1 VLPARPNGA
10 RCPLDRVCLGTEA
23 KAYRDLWRMLG
34 KGNVTSC
41 NEGRAMSD
49 IAERVKKVVIE
60 RLGIEASTD
69 TANVSDNL
77 TAGSPDKID
86 LVMASRK
93 NAVAAFPMAPS
104 GPNDRQCREIH

>member
-1 VLPARPNGA
+1 M
-10 RCPLDRVCLGTEA
+10 GTEA

-49 IAERVKKVVIE
+49 IAERMKKVVIE

-86 LVMASRK
+86 LVMGFQEVCGCGIPDGAERSKRS
-93 NAVAAFPMAPS
+93 AMP
-104 GPNDRQCREIH
+104 